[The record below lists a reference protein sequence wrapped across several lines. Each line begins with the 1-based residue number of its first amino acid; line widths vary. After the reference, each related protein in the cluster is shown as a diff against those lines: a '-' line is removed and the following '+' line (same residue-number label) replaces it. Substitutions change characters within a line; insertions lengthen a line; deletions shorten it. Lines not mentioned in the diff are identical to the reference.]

1 MSIKKARYISKNI
14 ELNQEFHFAA
24 SQTKIYVNNV
34 YNNSWFGNV
43 IWDLFSPASLKLES
57 CWNRS
62 IKIMMDLPWATHRG
76 LIEPLSKSSHLK
88 RVFIKNFIQ
97 FIEKLEN
104 STKPLLRTI
113 LRAIKY
119 DTRSTTGKNLRGIL
133 LLSNKG
139 SIEELSLS
147 DVDNFPYFSM
157 PDEDEW
163 KTEMLTLLLEER
175 ERGCLDKEET
185 EWFNYLCTS

>member
-1 MSIKKARYISKNI
+1 M
-14 ELNQEFHFAA
+14 L
-24 SQTKIYVNNV
+24 
-34 YNNSWFGNV
+34 SW
-43 IWDLFSPASLKLES
+43 A
-57 CWNRS
+57 
-62 IKIMMDLPWATHRG
+62 M
-76 LIEPLSKSSHLK
+76 
-88 RVFIKNFIQ
+88 
-97 FIEKLEN
+97 
-104 STKPLLRTI
+104 
-113 LRAIKY
+113 
-119 DTRSTTGKNLRGIL
+119 GIL

-139 SIEELSLS
+139 SVEELSLS